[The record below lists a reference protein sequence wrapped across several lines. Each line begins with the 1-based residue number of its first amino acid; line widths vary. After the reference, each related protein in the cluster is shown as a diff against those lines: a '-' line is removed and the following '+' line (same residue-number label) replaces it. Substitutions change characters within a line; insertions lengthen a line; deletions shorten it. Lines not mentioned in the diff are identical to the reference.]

1 MDVAIASVTLS
12 SPYLHHRDP
21 LLKVQLIVPL
31 PCLRDAG
38 DCHHHLALDTLD
50 LGIADNLEHEKST

>member
-21 LLKVQLIVPL
+21 LLKVQLIMHL
-31 PCLRDAG
+31 PCLMDAG
-38 DCHHHLALDTLD
+38 DCHHHLALGALD
-50 LGIADNLEHEKST
+50 LGVADNLEHEKLT